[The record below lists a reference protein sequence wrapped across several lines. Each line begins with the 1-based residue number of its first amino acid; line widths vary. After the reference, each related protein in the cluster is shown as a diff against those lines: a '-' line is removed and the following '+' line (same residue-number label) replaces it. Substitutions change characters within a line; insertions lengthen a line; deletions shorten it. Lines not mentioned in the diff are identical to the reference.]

1 MLENIGVGIDIVDVS
16 RFENIPYISNQEFYN
31 KNFSQEE
38 IKYCTKFK
46 TSAQHFA
53 GKFAAKE
60 ALKKSVT
67 NNVKMIDI
75 ITSHLNSKPII
86 KIKNQQKYNFVLSI
100 SHEKKFAT
108 AIVISELK
116 N

>member
-1 MLENIGVGIDIVDVS
+1 MLENMGVGIDIIDVS
-16 RFENIPYISNQEFYN
+16 RFETILYKNNQEFYN

-46 TSAQHFA
+46 NSAQHFA

-60 ALKKSVT
+60 ALKKSIVI
-67 NNVKMIDI
+67 NIKMIDI

>member
-1 MLENIGVGIDIVDVS
+1 MGVGIDIIDVS
-16 RFENIPYISNQEFYN
+16 RFEKILYKNNQEFYN

-46 TSAQHFA
+46 NSAQHFA

-60 ALKKSVT
+60 ALKKSIVI
-67 NNVKMIDI
+67 NIKMINI

-100 SHEKKFAT
+100 SHEKNFAT